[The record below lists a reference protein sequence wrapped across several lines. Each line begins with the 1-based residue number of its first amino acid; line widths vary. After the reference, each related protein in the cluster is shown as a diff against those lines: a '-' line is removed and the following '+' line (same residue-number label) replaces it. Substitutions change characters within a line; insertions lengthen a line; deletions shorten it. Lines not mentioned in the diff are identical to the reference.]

1 MIPPE
6 NAGRSGSAAH
16 MSMRA
21 GYRAHD
27 CRPRPAMLAAV
38 PEFRAV
44 T

>member
-1 MIPPE
+1 MITTKY
-6 NAGRSGSAAH
+6 AGRTGFAALS
-16 MSMRA
+16 SMKA

-38 PEFRAV
+38 PEFRTV